1 MIDLSHSEPFA
12 SGGNRLCFR
21 HPQDPNL
28 CVKVMRPGRTAE
40 LLARAPWYKRWRG
53 EKYFDDNL
61 RELEG
66 YSQRALQRPLYH
78 QGEVLWRH
86 LPRWYGIQETSLGP
100 GAVTDMIFDSEGE
113 PAPTLRQYL
122 NRHGLDR
129 AVRASLQ
136 RFADWLL
143 QHRVLTK
150 NLIAHN
156 LVLREERGQLELY
169 LIDGLGSAAALP
181 LPEISNY
188 FAERY
193 IRRRIER
200 MWLRVEWEI
209 SDKKVPWRK
218 FEALGL
224 KRPR

>member
-1 MIDLSHSEPFA
+1 MHVIDLSHSEPFA
-12 SGGNRLCFR
+12 SGGNRFCYR
-21 HPQDPNL
+21 HPQDPQR

-40 LLARAPWYKRWRG
+40 LLGRAPWYKRWRG
-53 EKYFDDNL
+53 EDYFDDNL

-66 YSQRALQRPLYH
+66 YSQRALQRDD
-78 QGEVLWRH
+78 EALWLH

-100 GAVTDMIFDSEGE
+100 GAVTDMILDESGQ

-122 NRHGLDR
+122 NKHGLDSAAR
-129 AVRASLQ
+129 GALQ

-143 QHRVLTK
+143 QQKVLTK

-169 LIDGLGSAAALP
+169 LIDGLGSAAFLP
-181 LPEISNY
+181 LPEISDF

-193 IRRRIER
+193 IKRRIER

-209 SDKKVPWRK
+209 SDKKIPWRK
-218 FEALGL
+218 FEARGI
-224 KRPR
+224 KR

>member
-12 SGGNRLCFR
+12 SGGNRFCFR
-21 HPQDPNL
+21 HPENPTL

-40 LLARAPWYKRWRG
+40 LLARARWYKRWRG
-53 EKYFDDNL
+53 EDYFDDNL

-66 YSQRALQRPLYH
+66 YAQRALQRDD
-78 QGEVLWRH
+78 EALWQH

-100 GAVTDMIFDSEGE
+100 GAVTDMILDSGEE

-122 NRHGLDR
+122 NRHGLDDE
-129 AVRASLQ
+129 VRASLQ
-136 RFADWLL
+136 CFADWLL
-143 QHRVLTK
+143 RHRVLTK

-156 LVLREERGQLELY
+156 LVLREERGQLQLY
-169 LIDGLGSAAALP
+169 LIDGLGSAAFLP
-181 LPEISNY
+181 LPEISGY

-193 IRRRIER
+193 IERRIER

-209 SDKKVPWRK
+209 SDKQVPWRK
-218 FEALGL
+218 FEARGL
-224 KRPR
+224 KRSH

>member
-12 SGGNRLCFR
+12 SGGNRFCYR
-21 HPQDPNL
+21 HPENPQL

-40 LLARAPWYKRWRG
+40 LIGRAPWYKQWRG
-53 EKYFDDNL
+53 EEYFDDNL

-66 YSQRALQRPLYH
+66 YSQRSLQRDDA
-78 QGEVLWRH
+78 GLWRH

-100 GAVTDMIFDSEGE
+100 GAVTDMILDASGA

-122 NRHGLDR
+122 NKHGLD
-129 AVRASLQ
+129 AEVRAALQ

-143 QHRVLTK
+143 QYKVLTK

-169 LIDGLGSAAALP
+169 LIDGLGSAAFLP
-181 LPEISNY
+181 LPEISDF

-193 IRRRIER
+193 IQRRIER
-200 MWLRVEWEI
+200 MWLRVDWEI

-218 FEALGL
+218 FEARGL
-224 KRPR
+224 KRQR